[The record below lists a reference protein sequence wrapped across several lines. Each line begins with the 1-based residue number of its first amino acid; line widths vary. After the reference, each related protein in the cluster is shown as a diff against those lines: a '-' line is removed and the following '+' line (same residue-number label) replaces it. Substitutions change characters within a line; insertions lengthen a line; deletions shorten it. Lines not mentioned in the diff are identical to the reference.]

1 MENWPNT
8 QTKINFLIMGLL
20 SALFFAPVFAADDGI
35 EEIVVKGNVLYADQ
49 VSALKTP
56 VAVLNV
62 PQTVSIITDEDIR
75 KQGFRQIGDIIRYTP
90 GVNTSQGEGHRD
102 SVVFRGVRSTA
113 DFFQDGVRDDVQYYR
128 SLYNVEQVEILRGP
142 NALLFGRGGTGGALN
157 RVTKKAVLGDTFGAV
172 DFGVD
177 DFGANDI
184 ALDYNTSSGA
194 DSAFRLMIH
203 SDALENHR
211 DFYDGDRLGINPT
224 IKIKVSDRTTVDLSY
239 EHADH
244 ERYID
249 RGIPTENGKPVE
261 RFSKITFGDSR
272 GDNLTTLEA
281 DIFRAIVSTNF
292 SDATKANLTIVSSE
306 FEKMYQNYYASGYS
320 AGASVVTVDGYNDP
334 TERENTIISGNLI
347 NELEIGSTTH
357 TLLFGAEM
365 IDTTNKNK
373 RYDTYWATTK
383 SDKETFNIT
392 RPMNFLV
399 NSVGVTTNN
408 DFTEDLN
415 RQTQSDIEVTSI
427 FFQDQI
433 DVSDKLKLLIGGRH
447 DSFDI
452 TVKDIKNGSAQSRED
467 KEFSPRAGI
476 IFKPRENVSLYYSYS
491 ESFLPRSGEQFKSLS
506 ASSAALD
513 PDVFESSEIGAKVEI
528 TDDLGFTIAYFDS
541 EQVRAVKD
549 SVSGET
555 SEIVGLQVD
564 GFELEVKG
572 DINDKMSLVFGY
584 SALDGKTSKGGEPR
598 EIPDQMLSLF
608 ATYEVSDKF
617 GWAVGITQQ
626 GESNI
631 ANDKPGLVLP
641 EYTRV
646 DLGAYYQI
654 ADDLSV
660 QMNLENLTDELYF
673 PHSHS
678 THQASVGEPLNVRL
692 SIRMTF

>member
-1 MENWPNT
+1 
-8 QTKINFLIMGLL
+8 MGLL
-20 SALFFAPVFAADDGI
+20 SILFFAPAFADDHI
-35 EEIVVKGNVLYADQ
+35 EEVVVKGNVLYADQ
-49 VSALKTP
+49 VNALKTP
-56 VAVLNV
+56 VEVLNV

-224 IKIKVSDRTTVDLSY
+224 MKIKLSDRTTVDLSY

-541 EQVRAVKD
+541 EQVRAVRD

-564 GFELEVKG
+564 GLELEVKG
-572 DINDKMSLVFGY
+572 NINEKMSLIFGY
-584 SALDGKTSKGGEPR
+584 SSLDGKTSKGGEPR
-598 EIPDQMLSLF
+598 EIPDHTLSLF

-617 GWAVGITQQ
+617 GWALGITQQ

-631 ANDKPGLVLP
+631 GNDKPGLVLP

-692 SIRMTF
+692 SIRKTF

>member
-157 RVTKKAVLGDTFGAV
+157 RVTKKAILGDTFGAV

-224 IKIKVSDRTTVDLSY
+224 MKIKLSDRTTVDLSY

-347 NELEIGSTTH
+347 NELEIGSTIH